1 MNKRLFV
8 ILIISMT
15 VSLLGIV
22 FVQGYWI
29 HNAFKTKE
37 EQFTLNVRRAL
48 ISASRTIQLKETEY
62 WYNIL
67 NVLADSISKPD
78 NISLSELIYTIQ
90 GENKTETF
98 IFQDGILEESYKID
112 SDFINITTDSI
123 EFKRITNSK
132 NLTRILKNI
141 DETQRHTQ
149 SVEEVFDRLRD
160 YELKQFEDAFAYV
173 AARMPIHQRI
183 SLREIQDVVKAELA
197 KTQIRTA
204 FEFAVFDDN
213 LATSVRTDNF
223 EIHPDNTYKVA
234 LFPNEMVKTNYEL
247 YVNFPKKD
255 RIVLGSMGGMLML
268 TILFTAI
275 ILIIYASALSQIFR
289 QRQLAEIKT
298 DFINNMTHELKTP
311 ISTINLALDALNNP
325 KVRAREDFMQ
335 KYLDML
341 REENHRMLEQV
352 ENVLRI
358 SQLDKRELDLPKEK
372 VDVHELIQT
381 AISHVELL
389 ATDRGGYI
397 KTHFNA
403 EQTGVLVN
411 LSHMTNVFVNLL
423 DNAIKYSEDEPK
435 VDVYTENTKEHIII
449 KIKDQ
454 GIGLDKQSQHKIF
467 DKFYRQPHGNIHN
480 VKGHG
485 LGLAYVHEIVA
496 RHDAQ
501 IQVESTKGKGSTFIL
516 KFHLIS

>member
-1 MNKRLFV
+1 
-8 ILIISMT
+8 MT

-48 ISASRTIQLKETEY
+48 ISASKTIQIKETEY
-62 WYNIL
+62 WYNLL
-67 NVLADSISKPD
+67 NVFANSMDEPD
-78 NISLSELIYTIQ
+78 DINLSELIFTIQ
-90 GENKTETF
+90 GENKAETY
-98 IFQDGILEESYKID
+98 IFQDGILEESYRID

-123 EFKRITNSK
+123 EFKRITNSRK
-132 NLTRILKNI
+132 LTRILKNME
-141 DETQRHTQ
+141 DTPRHTQ
-149 SVEEVFDRLRD
+149 SIEEVFSRLRD
-160 YELKQFEDAFAYV
+160 YELKQFEDAFADI
-173 AARMPIHQRI
+173 ASKTPIHQRI
-183 SLREIQDVVKAELA
+183 TVNEIYDVVKEELST
-197 KTQIRTA
+197 TQIRTP
-204 FEFAVFDDN
+204 FEFAVFDAN
-213 LATSVRTDNF
+213 LATNVRTDNF

-234 LFPNEMVKTNYEL
+234 LFTNEFVKTNYEL
-247 YVNFPKKD
+247 YVNFPKKG
-255 RIVLGSMGGMLML
+255 RVVIGSMGGMLIL
-268 TILFTAI
+268 TILFTTI

-298 DFINNMTHELKTP
+298 DFVNNMTHELKTP

-325 KVRAREDFMQ
+325 KVRTKEEFTQ
-335 KYLDML
+335 KYLDMI

-372 VDVHELIQT
+372 VDIHNLIQS
-381 AISHVELL
+381 AISHVELH

-403 EQTGVLVN
+403 EHTGTLVN

-423 DNAIKYSEDEPK
+423 DNAIKYSENEPK
-435 VDVYTENTKEHIII
+435 VDIYTENTKEHIII

-516 KFHLIS
+516 KFHLIL